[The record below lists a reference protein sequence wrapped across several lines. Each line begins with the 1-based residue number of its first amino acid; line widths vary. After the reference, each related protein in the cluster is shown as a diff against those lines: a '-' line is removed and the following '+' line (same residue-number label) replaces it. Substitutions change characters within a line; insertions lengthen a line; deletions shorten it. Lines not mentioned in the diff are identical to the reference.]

1 MPSRFTHEQLVDKAL
16 LTLREALH
24 QRYKTRQPLPTS
36 RGLRLAL
43 AVLYPGGDRGSFD
56 AFWQMATEAA
66 EHEVDAIA
74 FGRFQAMR
82 TCMAAIS
89 RANGVDYY

>member
-16 LTLREALH
+16 LVLREALH
-24 QRYKTRQPLPTS
+24 QRYETRQPLPAS
-36 RGLRLAL
+36 GGLRLEL
-43 AVLYPGGDRGSFD
+43 AVLYTGGDRTTFD
-56 AFWQMATEAA
+56 DFWKQATEPCDY
-66 EHEVDAIA
+66 EVDAIA

-89 RANGVDYY
+89 RANGVDSY